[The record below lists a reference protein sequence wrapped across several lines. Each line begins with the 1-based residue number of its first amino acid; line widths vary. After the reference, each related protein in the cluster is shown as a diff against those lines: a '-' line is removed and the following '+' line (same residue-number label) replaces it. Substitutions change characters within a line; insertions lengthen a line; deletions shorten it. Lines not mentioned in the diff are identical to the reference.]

1 MLISSGRLSRSEE
14 AEYRRC
20 LREMRAEGIDVKSPD
35 DSPEYVPALDITVV
49 GGLVSLIFN
58 LPSGLA

>member
-20 LREMRAEGIDVKSPD
+20 LREMRAEGIDVKGPD
-35 DSPEYVPALDITVV
+35 DSPECVPALDITVV